1 MLSQVEASKPGR
13 PSYFRELTGSTT
25 NYVIIG
31 VLHMVIHIVKVIQSK
46 KKCLETLSLRLL
58 MILPQF

>member
-46 KKCLETLSLRLL
+46 KKMS
-58 MILPQF
+58 